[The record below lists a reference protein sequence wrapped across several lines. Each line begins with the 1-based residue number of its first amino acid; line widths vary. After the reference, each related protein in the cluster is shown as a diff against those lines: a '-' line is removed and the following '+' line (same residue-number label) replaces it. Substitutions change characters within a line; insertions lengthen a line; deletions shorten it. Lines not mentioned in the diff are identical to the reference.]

1 MLKKRDGKSS
11 MPSEAQIVAHLQRAN
26 EVAKLALANGFHPFG
41 AILVAPN
48 HTTVLLEQGN
58 LDQVGMLNQN
68 SCDVLFLNSAQRS
81 YGSAPSTP
89 LWNPVLCALERS
101 IGRILVV

>member
-11 MPSEAQIVAHLQRAN
+11 MPSEAQVVAHLQRAN

-58 LDQVGMLNQN
+58 LDQVRHAESELVRRAFFKF
-68 SCDVLFLNSAQRS
+68 SPAVLSRS
-81 YGSAPSTP
+81 PY
-89 LWNPVLCALERS
+89 PVPFSHTLSPRMNDDMMT
-101 IGRILVV
+101 